1 MEEYKSLTNEVLC
14 EMAQSGDKNAEN
26 ELLQRYENRIVQILR
41 NKKYYVAGID
51 EDAWVQEGRIII
63 YKAIRKYKSGNNF
76 DAYINKCILN
86 AVLTIVSKGINYNK
100 IKKEK
105 NLSIEDK
112 LDEIDNLKLAATN
125 ITPEVEY
132 INAENELEI
141 KKKLSSL
148 EYEIFQY
155 RLKGYSYLEIAK
167 MLNKSKKDIDNAIQR
182 SRKKL
187 KSLVSKGE

>member
-1 MEEYKSLTNEVLC
+1 MEEYKSITNEVLC
-14 EMAQSGDKNAEN
+14 EMAQSGDKDAEN
-26 ELLQRYENRIVQILR
+26 ELLQRYVNRIIQIVR
-41 NKKYYVAGID
+41 RKKYYIAGFDDDVWI
-51 EDAWVQEGRIII
+51 QEGRIII

-86 AVLTIVSKGINYNK
+86 AVLTRVSKSINNK
-100 IKKEK
+100 KNNEK

-112 LDEIDNLKLAATN
+112 LDEIDNSKLVATL

-132 INAENELEI
+132 INAESELEI

-167 MLNKSKKDIDNAIQR
+167 ILNKSKKDIDNAIQR

>member
-1 MEEYKSLTNEVLC
+1 MEEYKSITNEVLC
-14 EMAQSGDKNAEN
+14 EMAQSGDKDAEN
-26 ELLQRYENRIVQILR
+26 ELLQRYENRIIQIVR
-41 NKKYYVAGID
+41 RKKYYIAGFDDDVWI
-51 EDAWVQEGRIII
+51 QEGRIII

-86 AVLTIVSKGINYNK
+86 AVLTRVSKSINNK
-100 IKKEK
+100 KNNEK

-112 LDEIDNLKLAATN
+112 LDEIDNSKLVATL

-132 INAENELEI
+132 INAESELEI

-167 MLNKSKKDIDNAIQR
+167 ILNKSKKDIDNAIQR